1 MAERGGQPGNSNA
14 EKGKRWRMAIDAALS
29 KHGKDKAEALAEVAE
44 KLIGKALE
52 GDMSAIKELGDRI
65 DGKSVQPMDIK
76 GDLKTNVIYN
86 VTGLNRGK
94 R

>member
-1 MAERGGQPGNSNA
+1 MAAPVGNKNG
-14 EKGKRWRMAIDAALS
+14 ENGKRWRMAIDAALA
-29 KHGKDKAEALAEVAE
+29 KDGKDKFVALTELAEQLV
-44 KLIGKALE
+44 LKAKT
-52 GDMSAIKELGDRI
+52 GDMTALKEIGDRV

-76 GDLKTNVIYN
+76 GDLNANVTYN

>member
-1 MAERGGQPGNSNA
+1 MAVRGAQPGNNNA
-14 EKGKRWRMAIDAALS
+14 EKGKRWRTAIDAALA
-29 KHGKDKAEALAEVAE
+29 KNGRDKAEALAEVAE
-44 KLIGKALE
+44 KLIDKAKE

-76 GDLKTNVIYN
+76 GELHSKVSYTVK
-86 VTGLNRGK
+86 GLGK